1 MSGGGGPQ
9 TTTTGVP
16 DELKPLAREY
26 TSRAIGM
33 ADTPFTPYTGQR
45 FQDFTPAQQQAMGM
59 IQQRATEGS
68 PIIDQAG
75 STVTDLLQ
83 GGTNPYLDQMVGRA
97 QQNLVDQYQD
107 VIRPQQDA
115 LMARSGS
122 FGNAGVM
129 ETMGNQQDQLL
140 QGLGDIST
148 QMYGNAYNTNR
159 QNQLAALGLAPQI
172 AGQDYLD
179 ASQLLQSGNM
189 QQQFGQQQQDFN
201 YQQFQDMLN
210 QPYKNLQTLGAP
222 FSMGL
227 GSVTKTTGGGK

>member
-1 MSGGGGPQ
+1 MSGGGPQ

-26 TSRAIGM
+26 TNRAIGM

-45 FQDFTPAQQQAMGM
+45 FQGFTPDQQAAMGM
-59 IQQRATEGS
+59 IQQRATQGS

-75 STVTDLLQ
+75 STINDLLQ

-107 VIRPQQDA
+107 VIRPQQDT

-129 ETMGNQQDQLL
+129 ETMGNQQDKLL

-148 QMYGNAYNTNR
+148 QMYGNAYDTNR
-159 QNQLAALGLAPQI
+159 QNQLSALGLAPQI
-172 AGQDYLD
+172 AGQDYVD
-179 ASQLLQSGNM
+179 ANQLLQTGNM
-189 QQQFGQQQQDFN
+189 QQQFGQQQKDFSFE
-201 YQQFQDMLN
+201 QFQDMLN

-227 GSVTKTTGGGK
+227 GSVTTTSGGK